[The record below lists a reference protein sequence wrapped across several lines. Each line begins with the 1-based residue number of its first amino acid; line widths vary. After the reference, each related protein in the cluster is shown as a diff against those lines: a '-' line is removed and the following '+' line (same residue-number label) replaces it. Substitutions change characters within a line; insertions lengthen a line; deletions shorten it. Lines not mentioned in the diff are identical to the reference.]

1 MDGPWKRAR
10 LVLAPS
16 GSKNE
21 EVSIRARDMTVWTFW
36 PAAMRQRIACR
47 GFFRCRFLRLG
58 PKSSIAAAGRARHLP
73 DAIPAVVHRN
83 IDLAREHPK
92 RGFADQFFTREILSQ
107 FGKFAAG
114 RMSEQRTTEI
124 PRKSS
129 APLIKPDC
137 MALQGKSGEVRHISR
152 SATVR
157 GWRLARIA
165 CESGIK
171 AVKFQLTTCP

>member
-58 PKSSIAAAGRARHLP
+58 PKSSISAAGRARHLP

-92 RGFADQFFTREILSQ
+92 RGFADQFFTAKFFRNSESSRRAGCPNNAQPKYPENRQHLLLSPTAWPCK
-107 FGKFAAG
+107 GSPA
-114 RMSEQRTTEI
+114 
-124 PRKSS
+124 
-129 APLIKPDC
+129 
-137 MALQGKSGEVRHISR
+137 R
-152 SATVR
+152 SATSR
-157 GWRLARIA
+157 DRLRSRLAARA
-165 CESGIK
+165 NRVRERHQVG
-171 AVKFQLTTCP
+171 